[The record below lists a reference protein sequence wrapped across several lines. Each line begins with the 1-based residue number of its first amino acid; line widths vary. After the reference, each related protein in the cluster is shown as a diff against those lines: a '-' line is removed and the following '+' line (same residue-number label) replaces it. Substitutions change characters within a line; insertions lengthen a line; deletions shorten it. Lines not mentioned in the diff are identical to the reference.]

1 MTNLITTIT
10 TEYSNDTQLFS
21 NKKNGWY
28 QEDTMTFLRQMKL
41 QQEIRHLEYWL
52 PRQERRYDS
61 QKGWVAHW
69 ARRRTGTPELGTH
82 DEIAENNYQA
92 SLAQCNAEQFAV
104 QFLQAELDAAQLAY
118 QEEYDEL
125 YTTVSSSNIAPDG
138 APKEIDEKTR
148 QELAAHGIS
157 PDGTPIA

>member
-10 TEYSNDTQLFS
+10 SEYSNDTQLFS

-69 ARRRTGTPELGTH
+69 LKRRNG
-82 DEIAENNYQA
+82 DEISENNYQA

-118 QEEYDEL
+118 QDEYNEL

-148 QELAAHGIS
+148 LELAAHGIS
-157 PDGTPIA
+157 PDGTSIA